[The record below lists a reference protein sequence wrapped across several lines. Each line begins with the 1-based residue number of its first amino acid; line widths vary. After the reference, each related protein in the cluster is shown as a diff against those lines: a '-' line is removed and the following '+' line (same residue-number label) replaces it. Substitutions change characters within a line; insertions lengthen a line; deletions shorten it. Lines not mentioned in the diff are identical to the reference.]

1 VKPVLKKELD
11 QSCAFYECP
20 VYKTKERRGV
30 LSTTGHSTNFLMM
43 LKITISEEEK
53 ASTFVKR
60 GVALLCSKD

>member
-11 QSCAFYECP
+11 QSGAFYECP

-43 LKITISEEEK
+43 LKIPISEEEK